1 MNLGEN
7 NSNTTTAFFRKFFS
21 KRIVFGLLFIA
32 LVIVGVKSSKLV
44 KTKGYDGLWDFI
56 STVSSNYLDGMD
68 ANPESISIEIKDKD
82 IKILEKNRQQAIDR
96 GIIIN
101 ELDGEYVSGTLDYK
115 GKKIKIK
122 LRLKGHMTDHI
133 ETDNKWSFRIKV
145 KGNDNFMGM
154 TRFSI
159 QQPGTRGYLYEW
171 IYHELMKREDIIAL
185 RYKFINVSV
194 NGKDWGIYAVEE
206 NFENELIENSNR
218 KKGPILRL
226 NPDLYWVKRYNGV
239 KHEPVLAEFASYY
252 SANFEAY
259 QEDKV
264 LIDSIQKQYYLKG
277 IALAEGFR
285 NKKLTVSEVFD
296 VNRLAKFHAIIDLV
310 GGIHSIDWSDIK
322 YYYNP
327 ITAKLEPVAYESF
340 SNFTINKI
348 TGNYKFV
355 SIDSSEYYENWHTAI
370 FSDPVFFTEYV
381 KNLERISEPKFLDDF
396 FATSNTD
403 LNENLK
409 ILYKEYPYKKFE
421 TKSYYR
427 NQKMIKKILEGD
439 KSLHAY
445 FEKKENNELLLQI
458 GNIESLP
465 IEVKSIT
472 IGKDQFKSNNPIILA
487 SKQEGRPVQY
497 KRVSFSCLINPKWS
511 DSLINEMKVDYCVL
525 GSSVSKQT
533 NVFPFPHTDKEFIVE
548 DLKNKQSTVQNF
560 SFIEVNSAQ
569 KHIYIHPGN
578 NVIASDLIFPAG
590 YTVIANVGVV
600 LDIKNKA
607 KVISY
612 SPMIFTGDEEKA
624 IVIKSSDST
633 GQGIQVINAGK
644 SIFQFVSI
652 ENIPKIYDNQWSRT
666 GGLTF
671 YESPV
676 EFKRCGFYNCKAED
690 AISVIRSDF
699 SFANCFFNKMVDD
712 AIDIDFSNGTIIKC
726 TFEVCGE
733 NALDITMSSVQMEA
747 VNIRQARNKALNVKS
762 GSSIT
767 GTYVGVYNSEIA
779 ISAEDLSEINLGF
792 VTIADSKTGITAYK
806 NKKGGGHPTIRMKD
820 LTFKNVKTNYLK
832 EKKASLT
839 INGVEIKDE
848 VKDVEAIIK
857 K

>member
-1 MNLGEN
+1 MNLGDN
-7 NSNTTTAFFRKFFS
+7 NTNTTSAFFRKIFS
-21 KRIVFGLLFIA
+21 KKVVWGILLISIVIIGFKA
-32 LVIVGVKSSKLV
+32 SKFV
-44 KTKGYDGLWDFI
+44 KTKGYDGLWEFV
-56 STVSSNYLDGMD
+56 STVSSNYIDGMD

-82 IKILEKNRQQAIDR
+82 IKILEKNRQQAIER

-145 KGNDNFMGM
+145 RGNDNFMGM

-171 IYHELMKREDIIAL
+171 IYHELMKREDVIAL
-185 RYKFINVSV
+185 RYKFINVTV

-206 NFENELIENSNR
+206 NFENELIENNNR

-239 KHEPVLAEFASYY
+239 KHEPVVAEFASYY

-264 LIDSIQKQYYLKG
+264 LVDSIQKQYYLKG

-285 NKKLTVSEVFD
+285 NKKLTASQVFD
-296 VNRLAKFHAIIDLV
+296 ISRLAKFHAIIDLV

-340 SNFTINKI
+340 SNFSIHQI

-355 SIDSSEYYENWHTAI
+355 QLDSNENYEDWHSAI
-370 FSDPVFFTEYV
+370 FSDPVFFAEYV

-396 FATSNTD
+396 FATSNTE
-403 LNENLK
+403 LNQNLK

-427 NQKMIKKILEGD
+427 NQKMIKKILAGD
-439 KSLHAY
+439 KSLYAY
-445 FEKKENNELLLQI
+445 FEKRDSSQLLFQI

-472 IGKDQFKSNNPIILA
+472 IGKEQFIPNVPIILS

-497 KRVSFSCLINPKWS
+497 KRAAFSINLKQKWN
-511 DSLINEMKVDYCVL
+511 DSLLGETKVDYNVL
-525 GSSVSKQT
+525 GSKLNKQT
-533 NVFPFPHTDKEFIVE
+533 TVFPYPHTDQEFIGA
-548 DLKNKQSTVQNF
+548 DLKNKLSTIDNF
-560 SFIEVNSAQ
+560 DFVIVNDLQ
-569 KHIYIHPGN
+569 KRIYIRPGN
-578 NVIASDLIFPAG
+578 NVVNADLIFPAG
-590 YTVIANVGVV
+590 YVIIANAGVSF
-600 LDIKNKA
+600 DIKNKA
-607 KVISY
+607 KIISY
-612 SPMIFTGDEEKA
+612 SPMSFNGEEEKN
-624 IVIKSSDST
+624 IVIQSSDST
-633 GQGIQVINAGK
+633 GQGIQIINSTK
-644 SIFQFVSI
+644 SSFKFVTVKNLPQIS
-652 ENIPKIYDNQWSRT
+652 DNQWART
-666 GGLTF
+666 GGFTF

-676 EFKRCGFYNCKAED
+676 EFKYCSFYNCKAED
-690 AISVIRSDF
+690 VVSVIRSDF
-699 SFANCFFNKMVDD
+699 SFSNCFFSKMVDD
-712 AIDIDFSNGTIIKC
+712 GLDIDYSNGTITKC

-733 NALDITMSSVQMEA
+733 NALDFTMSDVKLQM
-747 VNIRQARNKALNVKS
+747 VNVRDAKNKAFNIKAGSKVS
-762 GSSIT
+762 GK
-767 GTYVGVYNSEIA
+767 EIA
-779 ISAEDLSEINLGF
+779 VYSSNIGISAEDLTTIHLQY
-792 VTIADSKTGITAYK
+792 VTISDSETGIVAYK
-806 NKKGGGHPTIRMKD
+806 NKKGGGYPTIHLLD
-820 LTFKNVKTNYLK
+820 TQFKNVKTNYLK
-832 EKKASLT
+832 ENKASLA
-839 INGVEIKDE
+839 INRVVMKDE